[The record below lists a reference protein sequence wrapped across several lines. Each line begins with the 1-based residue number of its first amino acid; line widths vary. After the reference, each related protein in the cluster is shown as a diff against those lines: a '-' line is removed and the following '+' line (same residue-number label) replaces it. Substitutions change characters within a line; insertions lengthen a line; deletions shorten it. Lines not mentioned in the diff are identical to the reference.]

1 MITLECENCSY
12 YDYGLE
18 GQYCEKVGGKT
29 SVYGFCTDAY
39 SLDVIK
45 QINRSKQKRRN
56 KKERDQRYKNHL
68 KYLAENISVYPSPA
82 IYTDEV
88 WVNGRGYV
96 QNLKPYYK
104 RLYRGRGKGMS
115 YYHKKMSNKKIRRYK
130 GELPKK
136 GNMSHRLYDFW
147 WELT

>member
-12 YDYGLE
+12 YNFGLG
-18 GQYCEKVGGKT
+18 GQYCDRVGGKT
-29 SVYGFCTDAY
+29 ALYGYCTDVY
-39 SLDVIK
+39 DSNIPVQK
-45 QINRSKQKRRN
+45 NYSKQKRRN
-56 KKERDQRYKNHL
+56 KRERDQKYKNHL
-68 KYLAENISVYPSPA
+68 KYLAENVSGYPSPA

-88 WVNGRGYV
+88 WISGHGYV

-136 GNMSHRLYDFW
+136 GNLSHRLYDFW
-147 WELT
+147 WELC

>member
-1 MITLECENCSY
+1 MECKICPY
-12 YDYGLE
+12 YDYGL
-18 GQYCEKVGGKT
+18 GSQYCEKTGGKT
-29 SVYGFCTDAY
+29 LLYGYCTDAY
-39 SLDVIK
+39 SLDVVK
-45 QINRSKQKRRN
+45 QINHSNQKRRN
-56 KKERDQRYKNHL
+56 KRERDQKYKSHL
-68 KYLAENISVYPSPA
+68 KCLVENVSGYPSPA
-82 IYTDEV
+82 IYTDKV
-88 WVNGRGYV
+88 WVSGYGYI
-96 QNLKPYYK
+96 QNPKPYYK